1 MKSSK
6 EGRMANCT
14 INNPPTYT
22 EVLRKWD
29 KQTLADGDAMGKDIE
44 TLLNN
49 DAYLKDQV
57 DLRKTVI
64 SITLTASGWT
74 GSAAP
79 YSQKASNASIK
90 AANDYELVSMLAD
103 GANATTQAAYNKAF
117 ALVSQGTAVSADGSA
132 TFKVYKKPATTIT
145 VGLRGV

>member
-1 MKSSK
+1 
-6 EGRMANCT
+6 MANCT

-49 DAYLKDQV
+49 DAYLKDQA

-79 YSQKASNASIK
+79 YSQKASNASLK

-103 GANATTQAAYNKAF
+103 GAAAATQAAYSKAF
-117 ALVSQGTAVSADGSA
+117 ALVSQGTAVSADGSV
-132 TFKVYKKPATTIT
+132 TFKVYKKPEATIT